1 MNHPGSCSSKHRRSR
16 DPWWRP
22 SRNALLPSPQQ
33 LEGRWL
39 QALPVHP
46 TWAKL
51 AESMKRKMENLG
63 LKKGD
68 ERGKRGGEGR
78 ERLLTG

>member
-51 AESMKRKMENLG
+51 AESMKRSQESVALEPDNNNRLRRIYYVSNL
-63 LKKGD
+63 D
-68 ERGKRGGEGR
+68 
-78 ERLLTG
+78 